1 MRPTFLLALFVFAL
15 HAPAYA
21 EPTHYAEDPDVS
33 VLDDFDVSSNDVQT
47 DDSGAPFGLACASHD
62 FEIDQPSLLDMLT
75 HADLREPVTGYVYA
89 SDFDGFSDLGAPTYD
104 HASGYLDDTDD
115 ALKPRER
122 GQGQEDATPA

>member
-1 MRPTFLLALFVFAL
+1 MRPTFLLALFVFAF

-33 VLDDFDVSSNDVQT
+33 ALDDFDVSSDDVQT
-47 DDSGAPFGLACASHD
+47 DDSGATLGLACASHD
-62 FEIDQPSLLDMLT
+62 LEIDQPSLLDMLT

-89 SDFDGFSDLGAPTYD
+89 SDLDSFSDLDAPTYD
-104 HASGYLDDTDD
+104 HASDYLDDD
-115 ALKPRER
+115 ALKPRKR

>member
-33 VLDDFDVSSNDVQT
+33 VLDDFDVSRDDVQT
-47 DDSGAPFGLACASHD
+47 DDSGTPFGLACASHD

-89 SDFDGFSDLGAPTYD
+89 SDFDSFGDFDDT
-104 HASGYLDDTDD
+104 DDTDD

>member
-21 EPTHYAEDPDVS
+21 EPTNYAEDPDVS
-33 VLDDFDVSSNDVQT
+33 VLDDFDVSRDDVQT
-47 DDSGAPFGLACASHD
+47 GDSNAPFGLVCASHD
-62 FEIDQPSLLDMLT
+62 FEIAQISPLDMLT

-89 SDFDGFSDLGAPTYD
+89 SDLDSFSDLDAPTYD
-104 HASGYLDDTDD
+104 HASDYFDDD

>member
-1 MRPTFLLALFVFAL
+1 MRPTFLLCLFLLALT
-15 HAPAYA
+15 APAHAY
-21 EPTHYAEDPDVS
+21 PTGPAEDPDVS

-62 FEIDQPSLLDMLT
+62 FEIDQSGLLDMLT

-89 SDFDGFSDLGAPTYD
+89 SDFDSFSDLGAPTYD
-104 HASGYLDDTDD
+104 HASDYFDDD

>member
-33 VLDDFDVSSNDVQT
+33 ALDDFDVSSNDVQT

-62 FEIDQPSLLDMLT
+62 FEIAQISPLDMLT

-89 SDFDGFSDLGAPTYD
+89 SDFDDSSAPTYD
-104 HASGYLDDTDD
+104 HANDYLDDD